1 MKQKSLFKQFFL
13 LVLLLV
19 GSATGAWADDIWV
32 KTNFSDL
39 KTGDIVVIVDQ
50 TTARA
55 MSNDKGTSN
64 APTAIAVTLNNDK
77 SEITSTVADNIQWTV
92 TKTDG
97 GLQFGVGTKHLYCI
111 NSNNGV
117 RVGTNTN
124 NVFSWKLSDN
134 DDSSENFLFHNATS
148 RYLGVYNSSDWR
160 CYGNVNAN
168 IKETVTAIYKKTSA
182 VDPTTPSA
190 TLDKTSLDFGKVNF
204 GTTRELTFTVTP
216 ANLTGNL
223 DISCNN
229 SKYEVTPISIAQ
241 ATTTA
246 QTITV
251 TAKPTALNDNM
262 VGTVTISG
270 GGLAAS
276 KTVTLSTTVT
286 DPNAND
292 GSEDKPFT
300 VAEAIENTPA
310 SGTSENYYI
319 KGIVSGF
326 YGDDIVSDGT
336 NYRYYISDDGTT
348 KDQLLVYKGK
358 GLNEVAFSSADDL
371 LIGDQVVI
379 RGKLTTFSNA
389 PEIAAGNHITSLVR
403 KEVSSIALSG
413 TYTTEFVEGSEFNH
427 DGIVVTATYSDETK
441 EDVTAKA
448 DFSEPDMSQIGVQTI
463 TVTYKGKTATYDI
476 NVTAAPSYT
485 ITYYVRGKEFSVN
498 RKQNVELNLETP
510 ENINKYMKF
519 LGWSESEDVSGTP
532 VFVANNTPVTTDMIL
547 YAIFGKGSSTYNKVT
562 STGDITDGEY
572 LIVNEVASVAFDG
585 SLETLD
591 AENDVIE
598 VTINEGVIEST
609 DATDAATFTIDTTA
623 GTLQSASG
631 KYIGVSS
638 NSNGLKQTDD
648 AETYTNTF
656 SIDDENNAVISAVF
670 VGSTMSLRYNKAAN
684 QNRFR
689 YYKNAG
695 QEAIQL
701 YKKFIGIVEYSL
713 GEDEEIC
720 VSSAEWA
727 TATTPDY
734 AVDFTGD
741 AKVYIATNV
750 DSNIK
755 LEQINDAPAGTA
767 IVVNAPAGSYTMK
780 KKATA
785 TTNVEEN
792 KLVSSNS
799 VTAQEG
805 DYALGL
811 YSDGVTIG
819 FGKLDATGAAKMT
832 DGKAFIPATALANA
846 VEFLPFVIGDEES
859 ETTSINSIKNSE
871 LRIENYDYFNLSG
884 QRVGKDYKGIVVVNG
899 KKVIRK

>member
-1 MKQKSLFKQFFL
+1 MKQTSLFKQFFL

-19 GSATGAWADDIWV
+19 GSVTGAWADDIWV

-148 RYLGVYNSSDWR
+148 RYLGVYNNSDWR

-182 VDPTTPSA
+182 VDPTT
-190 TLDKTSLDFGKVNF
+190 
-204 GTTRELTFTVTP
+204 
-216 ANLTGNL
+216 
-223 DISCNN
+223 
-229 SKYEVTPISIAQ
+229 
-241 ATTTA
+241 
-246 QTITV
+246 
-251 TAKPTALNDNM
+251 
-262 VGTVTISG
+262 
-270 GGLAAS
+270 
-276 KTVTLSTTVT
+276 
-286 DPNAND
+286 
-292 GSEDKPFT
+292 
-300 VAEAIENTPA
+300 
-310 SGTSENYYI
+310 
-319 KGIVSGF
+319 
-326 YGDDIVSDGT
+326 
-336 NYRYYISDDGTT
+336 
-348 KDQLLVYKGK
+348 
-358 GLNEVAFSSADDL
+358 
-371 LIGDQVVI
+371 
-379 RGKLTTFSNA
+379 
-389 PEIAAGNHITSLVR
+389 
-403 KEVSSIALSG
+403 
-413 TYTTEFVEGSEFNH
+413 
-427 DGIVVTATYSDETK
+427 
-441 EDVTAKA
+441 
-448 DFSEPDMSQIGVQTI
+448 
-463 TVTYKGKTATYDI
+463 
-476 NVTAAPSYT
+476 PSYT

-532 VFVANNTPVTTDMIL
+532 VFVANNTPVTTDMTL
-547 YAIFGKGSSTYNKVT
+547 YAIFGKGGSTYNKVT

-572 LIVNEVASVAFDG
+572 LIVNEDASKAFDG

-591 AENDVIE
+591 ATDNVID

-631 KYIGVSS
+631 KYIGIGS
-638 NSNGLKQTDD
+638 NSNGLKQADD
-648 AETYTNTF
+648 ADTYTNTF
-656 SIDDENNAVISAVF
+656 SIDNNNNAVISAVF
-670 VGSTMSLRYNKAAN
+670 EGSTMSLRYNKTSG

-701 YKKFIGIVEYSL
+701 YKKFIGNVEYSL
-713 GEDEEIC
+713 GEDEEIY

-755 LEQINDAPAGTA
+755 LEQITDAPAGTA
-767 IVVNAPAGSYTMK
+767 IVVNAPAGSYAMK

-799 VTAQEG
+799 VTAKEG
-805 DYALGL
+805 DYALGY

-819 FGKLDATGAAKMT
+819 FGKLDATGATKMT
-832 DGKAFIPATALANA
+832 DGKAFIPASSLSKTTD
-846 VEFLPFVIGDEES
+846 FLPFIIDEES
-859 ETTSINSIKNSE
+859 ETTSISEE
-871 LRIENYDYFNLSG
+871 LRVKSEESSAYNLSG